1 MTIGKKALSRSCDD
15 INSRAKRRYILRP
28 HPILYTAINIITSA
42 RLLLYTFWFDFFF
55 RSCHPSPSQLDPP
68 RYCRLYKCLWL
79 WYPSLCVYTSPFCP
93 LLLSDPHRVC
103 VSLSMAAKRFSRG
116 IEAAKKS
123 DKVNARVISS
133 QFQVACSHS
142 SRNDWYTHRH
152 TRAHFCTLQSDL
164 SPYRLHNGFCAMCH
178 PLYKCGV

>member
-1 MTIGKKALSRSCDD
+1 MLDFHSI
-15 INSRAKRRYILRP
+15 P
-28 HPILYTAINIITSA
+28 
-42 RLLLYTFWFDFFF
+42 FDLIFFF
-55 RSCHPSPSQLDPP
+55 VEVVIPPPSQLDPP

-103 VSLSMAAKRFSRG
+103 VSLSMAAKTFSRG
-116 IEAAKKS
+116 IEAAKKKS

-152 TRAHFCTLQSDL
+152 MRALTSVHYNQIYRHIDYTMAFAQCVTRYISAGSSCFSRR
-164 SPYRLHNGFCAMCH
+164 RLFDDR
-178 PLYKCGV
+178 